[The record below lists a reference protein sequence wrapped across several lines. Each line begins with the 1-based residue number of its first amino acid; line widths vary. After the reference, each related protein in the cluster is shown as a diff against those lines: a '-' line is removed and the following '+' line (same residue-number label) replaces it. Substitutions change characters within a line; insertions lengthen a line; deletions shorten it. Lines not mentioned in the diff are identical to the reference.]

1 MGQVAGLGCSEKIID
16 KNFEKIFCCTFP
28 LFLVKLLDLAYY
40 SKLSVTQVA
49 VNFQFMGRKL
59 EHQVY

>member
-1 MGQVAGLGCSEKIID
+1 MTKNCKKIIR
-16 KNFEKIFCCTFP
+16 CTFP

-49 VNFQFMGRKL
+49 VNFEFLGRKV